1 MSLHWKV
8 LAWMLAG
15 VVFGLG
21 LQRFVDGEPYSG
33 LSIGSSREIT
43 GVTGPG
49 AKEFSVGDVVTELVF
64 DSGLSDERRIHF
76 TETGLKE
83 ELLSGHVVGVDVFLS
98 PRDLSAWL
106 LTEADSGERDELTRV
121 LKEWEQ
127 EISVDPAYVGIVIT
141 RGSKDV
147 SLVPAT
153 VRGLFDEI
161 VSERAIKEVLGL
173 TILGGKLASVILE
186 LGPTSLRAKCTKP
199 FEIIASIFMSLLK
212 MLIVPLVLS
221 SIVCGVA
228 GVGTMNDLGRLGGK
242 TFLYYIST
250 SLFAICVG
258 QTLVN
263 LIQPGV
269 GAELGLSGATDSTA
283 APEIKWW
290 EIFERMVPSNIF
302 EAFTDNR
309 AMLQI
314 IFFALLLGLFI
325 TKAGA
330 PHSER
335 MRGIFE
341 SFFAVMM
348 KMAEGILF
356 LLPYGVFA
364 LLVKV
369 VAKTGFAVFEPL
381 LLYMGTVALALVIHA
396 CLTLPILLKVV
407 GGLNPVRWAKAMSP
421 ALMTAF
427 STSSSAM
434 TLPVTMRSVEERGK
448 VSSKVTSFTLPLG
461 ATINMDGT
469 ALYECIGVIFL
480 AQYYGWDLTMSQQA
494 LIVVMALMASIG
506 AAGIPSAGLVMMLT
520 ILSALGLPVEGA
532 ALLLA
537 VDRPLD
543 MLRTV
548 VNVWSDS
555 CGAAIIAR
563 TEGETD
569 VLDAG
574 T

>member
-21 LQRFVDGEPYSG
+21 LQRFVEGAPRSG
-33 LSIGSSREIT
+33 LSFESTQAGVVVSSAS
-43 GVTGPG
+43 GPG
-49 AKEFSVGDVVTELVF
+49 AKSFSGGETVEAVIVGRG
-64 DSGLSDERRIHF
+64 SQDEQR
-76 TETGLKE
+76 
-83 ELLSGHVVGVDVFLS
+83 V
-98 PRDLSAWL
+98 L
-106 LTEADSGERDELTRV
+106 LTFAEDFA
-121 LKEWEQ
+121 
-127 EISVDPAYVGIVIT
+127 A
-141 RGSKDV
+141 
-147 SLVPAT
+147 
-153 VRGLFDEI
+153 I
-161 VSERAIKEVLGL
+161 VSELSVGEVLWLESAGDL
-173 TILGGKLASVILE
+173 RPVTLE
-186 LGPTSLRAKCTKP
+186 LDPESARASWLAP
-199 FEIIASIFMSLLK
+199 FDMVATIFLSLLK

-228 GVGTMNDLGRLGGK
+228 GVGTMKDLRRLGGK

-250 SLFAICVG
+250 SLLAICVG
-258 QTLVN
+258 QVLVN
-263 LIQPGV
+263 LIRPGD
-269 GAELGLSGATDSTA
+269 GAELGLSPAMA
-283 APEIKWW
+283 AGTREENFI
-290 EIFERMVPSNIF
+290 EIFVRMVPSNIF
-302 EAFTDNR
+302 EALTDNG
-309 AMLQI
+309 AMLKV
-314 IFFALLLGLFI
+314 IFFALLLGVFI

-335 MRGIFE
+335 MRELFE

-348 KMAEGILF
+348 KMAEGVLA

-369 VAKTGFAVFEPL
+369 VARTGFAVFEPL
-381 LLYMGTVALALVIHA
+381 LIYMGTVAAALLIHA
-396 CLTLPILLKVV
+396 CVTLPALLKFV
-407 GGLNPVRWAKAMSP
+407 GGISPRRWIKAMSP

-427 STSSSAM
+427 STSSSSM
-434 TLPVTMRSVEERGK
+434 TLPVTLRSVEERGK
-448 VSSKVTSFTLPLG
+448 VSNKVTSFTLPLG

-480 AQYYGWDLTMSQQA
+480 AQYYGSVPGGEVLTMTQQG

-520 ILSALGLPVEGA
+520 ILSALGLPLEGA

-543 MLRTV
+543 MMRTV

-563 TEGETD
+563 SEGETA

-574 T
+574 STA

>member
-1 MSLHWKV
+1 MI
-8 LAWMLAG
+8 AG
-15 VVFGLG
+15 IVVGLG
-21 LQRFVDGEPYSG
+21 MQKFVDGAPRSG
-33 LSIGSSREIT
+33 LAFESGLAGDTSSS
-43 GVTGPG
+43 GLVVSVASGPG
-49 AKEFSVGDVVTELVF
+49 ARAFSAGDVVGAVIVGRGSADEERVVLREPADFEDLVAASAVGDVL
-64 DSGLSDERRIHF
+64 
-76 TETGLKE
+76 
-83 ELLSGHVVGVDVFLS
+83 
-98 PRDLSAWL
+98 WL
-106 LTEADSGERDELTRV
+106 EG
-121 LKEWEQ
+121 
-127 EISVDPAYVGIVIT
+127 
-141 RGSKDV
+141 
-147 SLVPAT
+147 
-153 VRGLFDEI
+153 
-161 VSERAIKEVLGL
+161 
-173 TILGGKLASVILE
+173 GGKLAAVALE
-186 LGPTSLRAKCTKP
+186 LDPASARAKWIAP
-199 FEIIASIFMSLLK
+199 FEMIATIFMSLLK

-228 GVGTMNDLGRLGGK
+228 GVGTMKDLRRLGGK
-242 TFLYYIST
+242 TFFYYIGT
-250 SLFAICVG
+250 SLLAICVG

-263 LIQPGV
+263 LVQPGK
-269 GAELGLSGATDSTA
+269 GAELGLSPSDAAGATSGDF
-283 APEIKWW
+283 I
-290 EIFERMVPSNIF
+290 EIFVRMVPSNIF
-302 EAFTDNR
+302 EAFSDNG
-309 AMLQI
+309 AMLKI

-325 TKAGA
+325 TRAGA

-335 MRGIFE
+335 ITGLFE

-348 KMAEGILF
+348 KMAEGVLF

-369 VAKTGFAVFEPL
+369 VARTGFSVFEPL
-381 LLYMGTVALALVIHA
+381 LLYMGTVLAALLIHS
-396 CLTLPILLKVV
+396 CVTLPLLLKFV
-407 GGLNPVRWAKAMSP
+407 GGISPLRWVKAMSP

-434 TLPVTMRSVEERGK
+434 TLPMTMRSVEERGK
-448 VSSKVTSFTLPLG
+448 VSNKVTSFTLPLG

-480 AQYYGWDLTMSQQA
+480 AQYYSSVDPEFALTMGQQVM
-494 LIVVMALMASIG
+494 IVVMALMASIG

-520 ILSALGLPVEGA
+520 ILSSLGLPLEGA

-563 TEGETD
+563 TEGETA
-569 VLDAG
+569 VLEAG